1 LGKNKKIG
9 IESRADNS
17 MYKKKH
23 KGWLKHS
30 DFILLDMIIQQLAF
44 ILAYNLRFGRGNP
57 YLDEEYLNLAFVY
70 LLVNFLVAILFGSFK
85 NILKRG
91 MYREFLAVVKHVLL
105 VEVATVFYLFSTQRG
120 MIYSRISFYLM
131 IPLYIVLSYIGRLL
145 WKRRFRKGRFYGAN
159 KSLLII
165 ATEKSLPESIK
176 NIQSENYNI
185 YSTIGAVVMDADRCG
200 QKIAGVPIVANY
212 SDVVNYVCQ
221 EWVDE
226 VFLPLDFPRDEEAE
240 LLEILTEMGVAVHI
254 AIAGADNLAMNSQQL
269 ERMGSYTVLT
279 TSVRFSTPTELAMK
293 RAMDIAGGLVGCM
306 ITLILLIFVGP
317 AIYISS
323 PGPIFFAQE
332 RIGRNGKRF
341 KMYKFRTMYPDAEE
355 RKAELMAQNRVED
368 GMMFKMDHDP
378 RIIGTRVLPD
388 GTVKEGIGGFLRRY
402 SLDEFPQ
409 FFNVLKGEMSLVGTR
424 PPTLDEWSKYQPHHR
439 ARMSF
444 RPGVTGL
451 WQVSGRSNITDFEE
465 VVKLDTGYI
474 NEWNI
479 GKDIRILLKTVGIVF
494 GNDGAM

>member
-1 LGKNKKIG
+1 
-9 IESRADNS
+9 
-17 MYKKKH
+17 M
-23 KGWLKHS
+23 
-30 DFILLDMIIQQLAF
+30 
-44 ILAYNLRFGRGNP
+44 
-57 YLDEEYLNLAFVY
+57 
-70 LLVNFLVAILFGSFK
+70 
-85 NILKRG
+85 
-91 MYREFLAVVKHVLL
+91 
-105 VEVATVFYLFSTQRG
+105 FSTQRG
-120 MIYSRISFYLM
+120 GLYSRLSFYLM

-145 WKRRFRKGRFYGAN
+145 WKRRFKNGRFYGAN

-165 ATEKSLPESIK
+165 ATEKSLTESIE

-185 YSTIGAVVMDADRCG
+185 YGTVGAVVMDADRCG
-200 QKIAGVPIVANY
+200 EEINGVPVVANY
-212 SDVVNYVCQ
+212 SDVVNYVCR

-226 VFLPLDFPRDEEAE
+226 VFLSLDFPRKKEAE
-240 LLEILTEMGVAVHI
+240 FIETLREMGVAVHI
-254 AIAGADNLAMNSQQL
+254 AIAGADNLAMNRQQL
-269 ERMGSYTVLT
+269 ERMGNYTVLT
-279 TSVRFSTPTELAMK
+279 TSVRFSTPTELAVK

-306 ITLILLIFVGP
+306 ITLILLIFLGP

-355 RKAELMAQNRVED
+355 RKAELMAQNRVGD
-368 GMMFKMDHDP
+368 GMMFKLDHDP
-378 RIIGTRVLPD
+378 RIIGTRILPD
-388 GTVKEGIGGFLRRY
+388 GTVKEGIGSFIRRF

-409 FFNVLKGEMSLVGTR
+409 FFNVLKGDMSLVGTR
-424 PPTLDEWSKYQPHHR
+424 PPTVDEWERYQPHHR

-474 NEWNI
+474 DEWNI
-479 GKDIRILLKTVGIVF
+479 GKDIQILLKTVGIVF